1 MVFFY
6 IIILEIYELVYILY
20 INKYDKKTYFLVKKI
35 HKYSLLYVIIC
46 NIILYKY
53 YKYNLMGILVW
64 YSVIL

>member
-1 MVFFY
+1 M
-6 IIILEIYELVYILY
+6 
-20 INKYDKKTYFLVKKI
+20 YFLVKKF

-46 NIILYKY
+46 NKILYKY